1 MNGQVFVQ
9 HSENLETLSGPVVEA
24 RKISRERVSSDDDV
38 DDDDNQSIFDRTEI
52 HHVDKPENQKRKQ
65 NILKHIKEEI
75 ETTRRCFETV
85 VHDSQIDLI
94 ELCAPWDSPLCSAV
108 RELGGTAI
116 ALGPHNGCDLTTMAG
131 YRKVLRIVRKLRP
144 RYLHISPP
152 CYLWSPMQNC
162 SIKQGV
168 RLEQFLRDR
177 NLSKKLISRCC
188 RALEI
193 QLFELN
199 GDGGG
204 EHPLA
209 AQSWKHT
216 ELGRMAK
223 KCGGRFSVYGCCH
236 GMLHP
241 FTKKF
246 LRKPWGWFST
256 SKHVREQ
263 LESKCCHDAESHTP
277 IEGAVTAST
286 AVYPRLL
293 CRRFA
298 KAILQPWNSEV
309 LFTKDQDT
317 CGIFPGNETETET
330 EDVWVHTEEGTL
342 VRKHFQEREHL
353 CHPKEENCPFECE
366 LLNSE
371 RKTRAVLPDGSI
383 FEWDDDWRYPTGDN
397 PLQGQK
403 WKGETIFTWKV
414 QSPPRGSLGGP
425 EDLREKIALIHRNL
439 GHPNK
444 ETMLRLFR
452 NAGATPEIIERVRNF
467 ECEHCL
473 QRGRRGLEKPATVPA
488 VRNKWECVSVDSFWW
503 HTPKQLLATGERGEH
518 VVGISLFDEATDY
531 HNVVLIRTGENPHTN
546 ITGLEFQEAFRDHW
560 IKVFPTPQR
569 IRYDDEGFMRK
580 IENVQWL
587 ETMGIKLE
595 PIGGESAWQMGKHSR
610 HLQVLK
616 ENVNLLAHE
625 LGSKLSAQELFSLAI
640 SAKNETHQTRG
651 YSPNQWAFGANHK
664 RISSFLENGENLV
677 WESSRETEDFETVLK
692 RELVARKLF
701 LEADAR
707 RRIQRALRS
716 QGRRLRCFETG
727 MLVYYY
733 RRGRKEGSRYGG
745 RWYGPARVLCHEKT
759 SESTDLEGP
768 GSIVWISHAG
778 VMIRCSPE
786 QLRLVTHDV
795 RQIDLELNGPGDFQS
810 ILKDVKQ
817 QKSYADISDQV
828 IDMTDE
834 NMEPLDE
841 NNPRFRL
848 QGKRKRDPLESSKE
862 EPCLTDR
869 QSSHGEP
876 QPDLR
881 GVSTKPQQE
890 GRPEQEGS
898 SSAST
903 GDPLDRIGRD
913 QGQLWQEASG
923 RNLSQDS
930 RGQRLPSVGEEPR
943 EARTEHR
950 RNEDVH
956 RLLGPE
962 DQSRSREDAGNTNPR
977 GVKRTGESLDSRE
990 HQEEGQRRREPAWR
1004 LHHARSRE
1012 GVGDR
1017 RMVRSGHHGHA
1028 QGECR
1033 DSATARDHQESGRT
1047 HESHGEHSR
1056 ADRQED
1062 DLRAYEPARSRSR
1075 TPTGSRYDIRRDAA
1089 LTVSG
1094 NVKLDTISESLDEKE
1109 SAIGA
1114 CRYVNKSDV
1123 VEIHLVL
1130 GARDVHK
1137 SNGIWVLN
1145 QKAKKNAEVNLRK
1158 LEEHEV
1164 EQFEE
1169 AKLKELESIT
1179 QNEAMK
1185 ICEMHGIPRER
1196 VLGMRWV
1203 LTWKPLEDHE
1213 GQNVGKKAK
1222 ARLIIK
1228 GYQDPDLLT
1237 VPREA
1242 PTLSSL
1248 GRNSI
1253 LAEASKR
1260 RFKIWLGDIKTAFLN
1275 GDQTELQRNIFA
1287 EPPEDVREKL
1297 GMKQH
1302 EILRVAKAMYG
1313 LLHAPKRWFEKLKE
1327 VLISQDWIAHQ
1338 MDQCVFKLVDD
1349 KGVVCGYIGVHVD
1362 DVICTG
1368 VGDYFDSHVK
1378 MFLNSFP
1385 FGSWKCAYDETV
1397 KFCGCDI
1404 RQTENYDVTVTQERF
1419 ALSIDEINLDSARK
1433 AQVDSELGYKEKQ
1446 NMRQT
1451 LGALNWRA
1459 VQTAPWMLATVS
1471 HLQGCTESGSIA
1483 DLLNVNK
1490 LVRWQRRY
1498 ATSGLLFSHSVENDV
1513 VVTFTDAS
1521 WATRKDGGSQGGQIT
1536 LLMNKHV
1543 LEGDVSHFSVLCWSS
1558 KRLRRIARSSTSAEV
1573 QMSGNAL
1580 DQHEFTKL
1588 FVHVLRSAEHV
1599 DLRNPDKIL
1608 HSTESCLIS
1617 DSKNVYDG
1625 LEKIR
1630 TSGLQMEER
1639 RTAIELLGIK
1649 ERLRQAN
1656 VRCRWV
1662 SGDQE
1667 LADGL
1672 TKPWQG
1678 DQLIKA
1684 LEKARW
1690 RIVFDP
1696 EFMSAKRKKQLN
1708 QIHKRHGESNWFDA
1722 VLMLDERCHGQKYFW
1737 GCDDSNPCFRSH

>member
-1 MNGQVFVQ
+1 MEEAQ
-9 HSENLETLSGPVVEA
+9 SE
-24 RKISRERVSSDDDV
+24 SREKVSSDDDV
-38 DDDDNQSIFDRTEI
+38 DDDEQQQQHVFEENEI
-52 HHVDKPENQKRKQ
+52 HHVEKQDNQKRKQ
-65 NILKHIKEEI
+65 TVLDHLQREI
-75 ETTRRCFETV
+75 DTATWCFETM
-85 VHDSQIDLI
+85 VHNSQIDLI

-108 RELGGTAI
+108 RELGGTAL
-116 ALGPHNGCDLTTMAG
+116 ALGPHNGCDLTTMDG

-144 RYLHISPP
+144 RYLHMSPP

-162 SIKQGV
+162 SVKQGD

-177 NLSKKLISRCC
+177 KLSKKLISRSC
-188 RALEI
+188 RILEI
-193 QLFELN
+193 QVFELD

-209 AQSWKHT
+209 AQSWKQT
-216 ELGRMAK
+216 ELGRMAR
-223 KCGGRFSVYGCCH
+223 KCGGRFTVYGCCH
-236 GMLHP
+236 GMIHP
-241 FTKKF
+241 FTRKL

-256 SKHVREQ
+256 SKHVRDS
-263 LESKCCHDAESHTP
+263 LESKCCHDADSHTP

-286 AVYPRLL
+286 AIYPRIL

-298 KAILQPWNSEV
+298 KAILQPWNTEA
-309 LFTKDQDT
+309 LFTKDLDLN
-317 CGIFPGNETETET
+317 GIFPGNENQTET
-330 EDVWVHTEEGTL
+330 EDTWTHSDEDTL
-342 VRKHFQEREHL
+342 IRKHNTEREHL
-353 CHPKEENCPFECE
+353 CHRKEEGCPFDVE
-366 LLNSE
+366 LLNDE
-371 RKTRAVLPDGSI
+371 RKTRAFLPDGSI
-383 FEWDDDWRYPTGDN
+383 FEWEDNWRYPGDN
-397 PLQGQK
+397 PFQGQK
-403 WKGETIFTWKV
+403 WKGETVFTWRV
-414 QSPPRGSLGGP
+414 RPPPKGSLGGP
-425 EDLREKIALIHRNL
+425 EDLRGKIELIHRNL

-444 ETMLRLFR
+444 ETMLPLFR
-452 NAGATPEIIERVRNF
+452 DAGATPEIIERVRNF

-503 HTPKQLLATGERGEH
+503 HTPKQLLATGEKGEH
-518 VVGISLFDEATDY
+518 VVGVSLFDEATDY
-531 HNVVLIRTGENPHTN
+531 HTVVLIRTGENPHTN
-546 ITGLEFQEAFRDHW
+546 ITGFEFQDAFRDHW

-569 IRYDDEGFMRK
+569 LRYDDEGFMRK
-580 IENVQWL
+580 LENIQWL
-587 ETMGIKLE
+587 ESLGIKLE

-616 ENVNLLAHE
+616 ENANLLAHE
-625 LGSKLSAQELFSLAI
+625 LGGKLSAKELFSLAV

-664 RISSFLENGENLV
+664 RISSFIENGENLV
-677 WESSRETEDFETVLK
+677 WNSNRETEDFETALK

-727 MLVYYY
+727 MLVYFY

-759 SESTDLEGP
+759 SENGDLEGP

-786 QLRLVTHDV
+786 QLRHVTNDV
-795 RQIDLELNGPGDFQS
+795 RQVDLELNGPCDFQT
-810 ILKDVKQ
+810 ILKDMKQ
-817 QKSYADISDQV
+817 NKSYADITDQV
-828 IDMTDE
+828 GDMHDE
-834 NMEPLDE
+834 NMEPFNED
-841 NNPRFRL
+841 NPRFRL
-848 QGKRKRDPLESSKE
+848 QGKRKRDPLDTPKE
-862 EPCLTDR
+862 ETRLTDR
-869 QSSHGEP
+869 DLEHGGS
-876 QPDLR
+876 QQDLR
-881 GVSTKPQQE
+881 RVAGKPQQE

-898 SSAST
+898 SGSSSGNAF
-903 GDPLDRIGRD
+903 DRVGRD
-913 QGQLWQEASG
+913 QGQLRQETPG

-930 RGQRLPSVGEEPR
+930 RGLRIPAVGEDTR
-943 EARTEHR
+943 ETRLEHR

-956 RLLGPE
+956 RLPGQE
-962 DQSRSREDAGNTNPR
+962 DQSRGGEDGRDSVAR
-977 GVKRTGESLDSRE
+977 GVKRPGEPLDSRE
-990 HQEEGQRRREPAWR
+990 HQEEDQCPREPSWR
-1004 LHHARSRE
+1004 LHHARSRA
-1012 GVGDR
+1012 GLGDR
-1017 RMVRSGHHGHA
+1017 RVVRSGQHGID
-1028 QGECR
+1028 QGECG
-1033 DSATARDHQESGRT
+1033 DSTAARDNPSSGRT
-1047 HESHGEHSR
+1047 HGPYGEHSR
-1056 ADRQED
+1056 ADRTED

-1075 TPTGSRYDIRRDAA
+1075 TPAGSRFDMKRDAA
-1089 LTVSG
+1089 LTASKYD
-1094 NVKLDTISESLDEKE
+1094 KLPTISEGPEEKDC
-1109 SAIGA
+1109 AAGV
-1114 CRYVNKSDV
+1114 CRYVNKCDV
-1123 VEIHLVL
+1123 VEIHLVI

-1137 SNGIWVLN
+1137 NNGVWVVN
-1145 QKAKKNAEVNLRK
+1145 QKAKKGAEVNLRK
-1158 LEEHEV
+1158 LEAHEV

-1169 AKLKELESIT
+1169 AKHKELESIT
-1179 QNEAMK
+1179 ENEAMK
-1185 ICEMHGIPRER
+1185 ICEMHGIPKER

-1203 LTWKPLEDHE
+1203 LTWKPLEDQE

-1228 GYQDPDLLT
+1228 GYQDPDLLS

-1260 RFKIWLGDIKTAFLN
+1260 RFKVCLGDIKTAFLN
-1275 GDQTELQRNIFA
+1275 GDQTELDRNIFA

-1297 GMKQH
+1297 GMKPH

-1327 VLISQDWIAHQ
+1327 VLVSQGWVPHQ
-1338 MDQCVFKLVDD
+1338 MDQCVFKLVDEN
-1349 KGVVCGYIGVHVD
+1349 GYVCGYIGVHVD
-1362 DVICTG
+1362 DVICAG
-1368 VGDYFDSHVK
+1368 VGTCFDTHVK
-1378 MFLNSFP
+1378 NFRESFP

-1404 RQTENYDVTVTQERF
+1404 RQKENFNITVTQERF

-1433 AQVDSELGYKEKQ
+1433 AQVDAELDFKEKQ

-1471 HLQGCTESGSIA
+1471 HLQGCTEGGTISDVLS
-1483 DLLNVNK
+1483 VNK

-1498 ATSGLLFSHSVENDV
+1498 ATSGLLFSHSIENDV

-1521 WATRKDGGSQGGQIT
+1521 WATRKDGSSQGGQIT

-1543 LEGDVSHFSVLCWSS
+1543 LDGDVSHFSVLCWGS
-1558 KRLRRIARSSTSAEV
+1558 KRLRRVARSSTSAEV

-1580 DQHEFTKL
+1580 DQHEFVKL
-1588 FVHVLRSAEHV
+1588 FMHVLRSAEHV

-1608 HSTESCLIS
+1608 SSVESCLIS

-1625 LEKIR
+1625 LEKIE

-1649 ERLRQAN
+1649 ERLQQAN

-1690 RIVFDP
+1690 QIVFDP

-1708 QIHKRHGESNWFDA
+1708 QIQKRHGESNWLDA
-1722 VLMLDERCHGQKYFW
+1722 VMMLDERCHGQKYFW
-1737 GCDDSNPCFRSH
+1737 GCDDSKPCFQL